1 MKLSCAN
8 EVSPERSSDIQRERI
23 KTDSRRLKADGCFLR
38 NFMPKLKTHK
48 GAAKRFKLTGTGKVK
63 RGRSHLRHILTSK
76 SKKRKRNLGSPAL
89 VSEGDKRKV
98 KRMIPYQ

>member
-1 MKLSCAN
+1 
-8 EVSPERSSDIQRERI
+8 
-23 KTDSRRLKADGCFLR
+23 
-38 NFMPKLKTHK
+38 MPKLKTHK
-48 GAAKRFKLTGTGKVK
+48 GAAKRFKLTATGKVK

-89 VSEGDKRKV
+89 VSDGDLLKV